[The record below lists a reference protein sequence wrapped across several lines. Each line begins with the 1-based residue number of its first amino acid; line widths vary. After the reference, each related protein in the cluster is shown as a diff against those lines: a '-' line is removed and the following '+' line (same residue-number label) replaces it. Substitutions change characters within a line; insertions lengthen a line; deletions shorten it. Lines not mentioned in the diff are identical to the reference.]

1 MPKVYRVD
9 PIEAIIKGIEK
20 HAKIEGATAV
30 TGVRF
35 KIGEFTGIKEED
47 FRERFKRYTRGTLLE
62 KASLKISYFL
72 ASRIEVVS
80 FDLE

>member
-1 MPKVYRVD
+1 MYKVD

-20 HAKIEGATAV
+20 HAKIEGARAV
-30 TGVRF
+30 TDVRF

-47 FRERFKRYTRGTLLE
+47 FRQRFKKYARGTLLE
-62 KASLKISYFL
+62 KATLKVSYFL